1 MNALYLRINIL
12 LLLFFI
18 FFNKVEGFDKMI
30 ENDSLKRGVITR
42 RNDDKVYFV
51 TGKGSNRCR
60 PYLKPTVH
68 LYLANTSS
76 TLLSSGVPQEVKII
90 LSFSW
95 LARPRDEGTRAVT
108 RIGHGSLSEWVGRDV
123 TCWMMNYCSCCR
135 LVVMVKDG
143 VSMEGC

>member
-1 MNALYLRINIL
+1 MIHWS
-12 LLLFFI
+12 
-18 FFNKVEGFDKMI
+18 VELSREEMTIKC
-30 ENDSLKRGVITR
+30 N
-42 RNDDKVYFV
+42 FV
-51 TGKGSNRCR
+51 TGKGCNRCR

-135 LVVMVKDG
+135 LGVMVKDG
-143 VSMEGC
+143 VSMEGCEGSFQSYAIWLNIVVLIKGTSCE